1 MLARTP
7 LAALFTAAA
16 LSLPPAQALIVPMPG
31 WTPVAGNANEWVDG
45 AGACLLREEKHGQAF
60 PAFKTQDQARAFA
73 LKLQSKLSAR
83 KVREVVTQPVDRAGA
98 WSILAS
104 YSYEQSGITYRI
116 SQLYLSDSG
125 ILRTV
130 TGSSAEF
137 EGSPC
142 VNAMREFLRYLAD

>member
-1 MLARTP
+1 MSARTP
-7 LAALFTAAA
+7 LAILMTAAA
-16 LSLPPAQALIVPMPG
+16 LGISPVQALIVPMPG
-31 WTPVAGNANEWVDG
+31 WTPVAGNANEWVDD

-60 PAFKTQDQARAFA
+60 PTFKTQDQARSFA

-104 YSYEQSGITYRI
+104 YSYEESGVTYRI